1 MAGAKVRDKGASGQA
16 GRIRVG
22 AWVFVCLLAF
32 ILFARDALTTYFT
45 PWPSIRGYAIWG
57 RDFVNVWTS
66 GTLVLQGRLDLL
78 YDIHGYRA
86 FQDGMFDGALRD
98 HNYSYP
104 PPTLLYTWIFGLL
117 PYMAAL
123 VLWLAATG
131 AAFVAAAR
139 PYLKQVGLPTW
150 VAIVTPAAIAN
161 IWAGHYG
168 LVMGAL
174 WLGAFHLLPRRPVL
188 AGVMIGLML
197 MKPHLAILAPLILI
211 RRGDWRAFAAAA
223 ITVLLLVGASI
234 LLFGVEL
241 WEIYLTRTAVV
252 QANMVDDVG
261 TFFITMMPTVMPATA
276 MLGIPYAWGWVIQ
289 ALVALG
295 AIGALLWYM
304 PKDSRTAGLAGGVAT
319 FLVLPY
325 AFNYD
330 MTVPGLAALLLL
342 HSLDKDAPIQISL
355 PSALVFSLPL
365 SVMAFSFFR
374 IEVGPPLLIFLLW
387 MILSRE
393 RKAGRL
399 LRDS

>member
-1 MAGAKVRDKGASGQA
+1 VGGEAKQGSKGQA

-22 AWVFVCLLAF
+22 AWVFVVLLAF
-32 ILFARDALTTYFT
+32 ILFARDVMTTYFT

-66 GTLVLQGRLDLL
+66 GKLLLQDRLDLL

-86 FQDGMFDGALRD
+86 FMDSLFPDSLRD

-104 PPTLLYTWIFGLL
+104 PPTLLYTWIFALL

-123 VLWLAATG
+123 ALWIAATG

-139 PYLKQVGLPTW
+139 PYLKQAGIPFW

-168 LVMGAL
+168 LIIGAL

-223 ITVLLLVGASI
+223 FTVALLVGVSI
-234 LLFGVEL
+234 LLFGVEM
-241 WEIYLTRTAVV
+241 WQTYLTRTAVV

-276 MLGIPYAWGWVIQ
+276 MVGIPYGWGWAIQ
-289 ALVALG
+289 ILVALG
-295 AIGALLWYM
+295 AVAALLVWM
-304 PKDSRTAGLAGGVAT
+304 PRDSRTAGLAGGVAT

-330 MTVPGLAALLLL
+330 MTVPGLAALLVLQG
-342 HSLDKDAPIQISL
+342 LDKDAPLRLSL
-355 PSALVFSLPL
+355 PAALVFSLPL

-387 MILSRE
+387 MILNGE

-399 LRDS
+399 LRDR

>member
-1 MAGAKVRDKGASGQA
+1 MKEEKASGQA
-16 GRIRVG
+16 GRIRAG
-22 AWVFVCLLAF
+22 AWVFVALLA
-32 ILFARDALTTYFT
+32 ILLFARDALSTHFT

-66 GTLVLQGRLDLL
+66 GKLLLQDRLDLL

-86 FQDGMFDGALRD
+86 YMDSLFPNALRD

-104 PPTLLYTWIFGLL
+104 PPTLLYTWVFALL
-117 PYMAAL
+117 PYLAAL
-123 VLWLAATG
+123 ALWIAATG

-139 PYLKQVGLPTW
+139 PYLKQAGIPTW

-168 LVMGAL
+168 LIIGAL

-223 ITVLLLVGASI
+223 VTLLLLVGASI
-234 LLFGVEL
+234 LLFGIEM
-241 WEIYLTRTAVV
+241 WQTYLTRTAVV
-252 QANMVDDVG
+252 QVNMVDDVG

-276 MLGIPYAWGWVIQ
+276 MVGIPNGWGWAIQ
-289 ALVALG
+289 ILVALG
-295 AIGALLWYM
+295 AIAALLAWM

-325 AFNYD
+325 GFNYD
-330 MTVPGLAALLLL
+330 MTVPGLAALLVL
-342 HSLDKDAPIQISL
+342 HGLDKDAPLRLSL
-355 PSALVFSLPL
+355 PAALAFSLPL
-365 SVMAFSFFR
+365 SVMAFAFFR
-374 IEVGPPLLIFLLW
+374 IEIGPPLLIFLLW
-387 MILSRE
+387 
-393 RKAGRL
+393 AL
-399 LRDS
+399 LRLPAREAKVA